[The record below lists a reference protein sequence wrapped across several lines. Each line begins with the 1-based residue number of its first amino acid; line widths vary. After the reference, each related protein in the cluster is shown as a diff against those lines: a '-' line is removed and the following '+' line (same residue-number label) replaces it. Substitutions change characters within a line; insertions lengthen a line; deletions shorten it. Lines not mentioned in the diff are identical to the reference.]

1 MRHNWTLRRRTV
13 REGAHPTTGRGPG
26 AWAGLAV
33 ALAASMVIAAFA
45 AVEPSPPP
53 PRARLATVSAKASVR
68 GASVLIEASEPVA
81 YITTRPDPLT
91 VLVDLR
97 NVSTAGAS
105 NRIATSPVGP
115 VAAVTFEDARAAD
128 GAAVARVRVLLAAPA
143 QHQVHS
149 ERNLIQVDVL
159 QDEDAPSAVKLA
171 GSSAPASPTIKMG
184 ASAPKPSPN
193 AATRLE
199 AVRTNAGP
207 RGIEVTLAGNGALVA
222 TASEMTRSAPHK
234 LVLDFAGVSPAV
246 PPTVQ
251 VGKGAVERVRVASF
265 SVKPQVTR
273 VVFDLAR
280 PVSYTLQPSG
290 SELKV
295 AFNDGA
301 AAAPPSASAVSAAST
316 LKVAEPPKKDA
327 RPAEAPA
334 AAGPVATP
342 PAASVP
348 TPQAPPAAQ
357 APARPPVASINQ
369 VPQQAATARSY
380 SGHPVSLDFQGAD
393 LRSVLRTFSEIS
405 GLNLVIDP
413 AVQGTVDVTLRDV
426 PWDQALDNILRSNKL
441 GYVVDGTIVRVAPL
455 TVLAAE
461 EESMRKLS
469 EAQALSG
476 ELKVMTKTLNYAM
489 AVDLEPML
497 KGNALSN
504 RGTTAVDRRTNT
516 IVINDLP
523 PYLAKAEALI
533 NALDQAEGQV
543 EIEAR
548 IVSTSKTFARE
559 LGIKWG
565 FLGQMA
571 PELGN
576 TTGAAFPNTVRAGGV
591 VNQAITTSPAPNKLT
606 LALGSV
612 NGSFNLDAELTALE
626 KDGRIKVLLQPR
638 VVTQNNVK
646 ARIARGQEIPY
657 TTTVAPPSTGGSGQ
671 TVIQPMPTVQFKTA
685 ALTLEV
691 TPRITPA
698 DTILLD
704 VDVDNG
710 SPGEPQ
716 PNGNLAINTQR
727 AQTKVLV
734 QNGATTVIGGIYS
747 SQENRVDSRTPG
759 LGKIPLLGWLF
770 KSESIKDTNEE
781 LLIFITPR
789 VIRLK

>member
-1 MRHNWTLRRRTV
+1 MRHNWTVRRRTE
-13 REGAHPTTGRGPG
+13 REGAHPTTGRSPG

-33 ALAASMVIAAFA
+33 ALAASTVIAAFA

-53 PRARLATVSAKASVR
+53 RARLSTVSAKASVR
-68 GASVLIEASEPVA
+68 GASVIIEASEPVA
-81 YITTRPDPLT
+81 YVTTRPDPLT
-91 VLVDLR
+91 ILVDLR
-97 NVSTAGAS
+97 NVSTSGAS
-105 NRIATSPVGP
+105 NRIATAPVGP
-115 VAAVTFEDARAAD
+115 IAAVTFEDARASD
-128 GAAVARVRVLLAAPA
+128 GAAVARVRVLLASPA

-159 QDEDAPSAVKLA
+159 PDDDAPAAVKLA
-171 GSSAPASPTIKMG
+171 GSSAPSSPTIKLG
-184 ASAPKPSPN
+184 ASGRRPAGA
-193 AATRLE
+193 AATRIE
-199 AVRTNAGP
+199 AVRTNAGA
-207 RGIEVTLAGNGALVA
+207 RGVEVTLSANGALVA
-222 TASEMTRSAPHK
+222 SSAELTRVAPHK
-234 LVLDFAGVSPAV
+234 LILDFTGVAPAV
-246 PPTVQ
+246 PAVVPVA
-251 VGKGAVERVRVASF
+251 KGAVERVRVATYSQ
-265 SVKPQVTR
+265 KPLVTR

-280 PVSYTLQPSG
+280 SVSYTLQPSG
-290 SELKV
+290 SELKICF
-295 AFNDGA
+295 ADGAPSSPPLA
-301 AAAPPSASAVSAAST
+301 AAAAASVLT
-316 LKVAEPPKKDA
+316 P
-327 RPAEAPA
+327 PAEAPA
-334 AAGPVATP
+334 KTDSKSADTPAPAGPAQ
-342 PAASVP
+342 AA
-348 TPQAPPAAQ
+348 APPAQPPPAPSVAPVPQAQ
-357 APARPPVASINQ
+357 QQAGTPARA
-369 VPQQAATARSY
+369 Y

-413 AVQGTVDVTLRDV
+413 AVQGNVDVTLRDV

-455 TVLAAE
+455 NVLAE
-461 EESMRKLS
+461 EETARRKLT
-469 EAQALSG
+469 EEQALSG
-476 ELKVMTKTLNYAM
+476 ELRVMTKTLSYAQ
-489 AVDLEPML
+489 ALDLEPLL

-523 PYLAKAEALI
+523 PYLVKAEALL
-533 NALDQAEGQV
+533 ASLDLPEGQV

-548 IVSTSKTFARE
+548 IVTTTKDFARE

-565 FLGQMA
+565 FLGRAA

-576 TTGAAFPNTVRAGGV
+576 TTGVAFPNSVIAGGRAD
-591 VNQAITTSPAPNKLT
+591 NAITTSPSPNLLN
-606 LALGSV
+606 LALGSI
-612 NGSFNLDAELTALE
+612 NGSFNLDVELTALE
-626 KDGRIKVLLQPR
+626 KNGRLKVLLQPR

-657 TTTVAPPSTGGSGQ
+657 TTTVAPPTTGGAGQ

-698 DTILLD
+698 DTILLE

-710 SPGEPQ
+710 SPGETQ
-716 PNGNLAINTQR
+716 ANGNIAINTQR

-747 SQENRVDSRTPG
+747 SEEYRSDGNTPG
-759 LGKIPLLGWLF
+759 LSKIPLLGWLF
-770 KSESIKDTNEE
+770 KRQAIRETDGE

-789 VIRLK
+789 VIRFK

>member
-1 MRHNWTLRRRTV
+1 MRHNWTFRRRTA
-13 REGAHPTTGRGPG
+13 REGADPTTGRSPG
-26 AWAGLAV
+26 AWAGLAL
-33 ALAASMVIAAFA
+33 ALAASTVIAAYA

-53 PRARLATVSAKASVR
+53 PRARLSAVSAKASVR

-81 YITTRPDPLT
+81 YVTTRPDPLT

-97 NVSTAGAS
+97 NVTTVGAA

-115 VAAVTFEDARAAD
+115 IAAVTFEDARAAD

-143 QHQVHS
+143 QHEVHS

-159 QDEDAPSAVKLA
+159 PDEDAPATVKLA
-171 GSSAPASPTIKMG
+171 GAPPAASPTIKMG
-184 ASAPKPSPN
+184 AATAKPAAA

-207 RGIEVTLAGNGALVA
+207 RGVEVTLAGNGTLAA
-222 TASEMTRSAPHK
+222 TSQEFTKVAPHR

-246 PPTVQ
+246 PPV
-251 VGKGAVERVRVASF
+251 VPVAKGAVERVRIASY
-265 SVKPQVTR
+265 SQKPQVTR
-273 VVFDLAR
+273 VVIDLAR
-280 PVSYTLQPSG
+280 PVPYTIQPSG
-290 SELKV
+290 HELKV
-295 AFNDGA
+295 AFGEGA
-301 AAAPPSASAVSAAST
+301 AAS
-316 LKVAEPPKKDA
+316 
-327 RPAEAPA
+327 APA
-334 AAGPVATP
+334 PATVAAAEVLKPPVQP
-342 PAASVP
+342 PAARESKP
-348 TPQAPPAAQ
+348 AADKRADPASAPEDAPQAAQ
-357 APARPPVASINQ
+357 APPVPPVPSARQLQ
-369 VPQQAATARSY
+369 VPGQIGGVPRAY

-413 AVQGTVDVTLRDV
+413 AVQGTVDVALRDV

-441 GYVVDGTIVRVAPL
+441 GYMVDGTIVRVAPL
-455 TVLAAE
+455 SVLASE
-461 EESMRKLS
+461 EEALRKLG

-476 ELKVMTKTLNYAM
+476 ELKVMTKTLSYAQ
-489 AVDLEPML
+489 ALDLEALL

-523 PYLAKAEALI
+523 PYLAKAEALL
-533 NALDQAEGQV
+533 NSLDQAEGQV

-565 FLGQMA
+565 FLGQA
-571 PELGN
+571 TPELGN
-576 TTGAAFPNTVRAGGV
+576 TTGVAFPNRVTAAGV
-591 VNQAITTSPAPNKLT
+591 VNQAITTTPAPNRLG
-606 LALGSV
+606 LALGSI

-626 KDGRIKVLLQPR
+626 KDGRVKVLLQPR

-646 ARIARGQEIPY
+646 ARITRGQEIPY
-657 TTTVAPPSTGGSGQ
+657 TTTVAPVAGGGTGQ

-710 SPGEPQ
+710 SPGEAQ
-716 PNGNLAINTQR
+716 PNGNVAINTQR

-747 SQENRVDSRTPG
+747 SQETRVDSRTPG

-770 KSESIKDTNEE
+770 RSESVKDTNEE

-789 VIRLK
+789 VIRFK